1 MILFNI
7 LSHFVLVTLHI
18 AEQKV
23 LCGAF
28 LTVAKTVQTLQ
39 SRGVLNHRK
48 TPTGF
53 ILCYCLLTAA
63 AILGSFYYIVNVYMQ
78 QACTQFNE

>member
-63 AILGSFYYIVNVYMQ
+63 ANSGFILLHSKCIHATSMN
-78 QACTQFNE
+78 TI